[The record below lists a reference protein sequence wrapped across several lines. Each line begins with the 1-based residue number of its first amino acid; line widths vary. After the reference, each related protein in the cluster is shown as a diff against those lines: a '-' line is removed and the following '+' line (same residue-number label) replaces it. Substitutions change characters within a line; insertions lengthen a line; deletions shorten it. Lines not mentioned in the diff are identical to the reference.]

1 MRGRETMSRRG
12 KNVWYTIWD
21 AATDEVLAFGDG
33 PTCARMLG
41 KSLESFYS
49 TVSRVVSGEYNH
61 LVVLK
66 EKIE

>member
-1 MRGRETMSRRG
+1 MAKRG

-41 KSLESFYS
+41 KSLGSFYS
-49 TVSRVVSGEYNH
+49 TVSRVLGGEYSH

-66 EKIE
+66 EIV